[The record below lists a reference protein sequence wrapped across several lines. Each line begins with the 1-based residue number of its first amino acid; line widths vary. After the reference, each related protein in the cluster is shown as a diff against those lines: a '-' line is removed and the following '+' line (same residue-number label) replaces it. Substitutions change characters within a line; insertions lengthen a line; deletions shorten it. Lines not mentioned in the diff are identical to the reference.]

1 MLGYDR
7 PRRDPKLHDRG
18 AESPEPIEGH
28 EEDGWKSWDGDE
40 SRELGSQSD
49 ESRTV
54 SQVVDVKIR
63 GTVGVVTTMM
73 VRHRASVQEDDNRQ
87 VLPGTGFVVAHN
99 PHH

>member
-18 AESPEPIEGH
+18 AEGAELIEAQ
-28 EEDGWKSWDGDE
+28 EEDGRKSWDGDE
-40 SRELGSQSD
+40 SRELGSQSV
-49 ESRTV
+49 ESWAV

-63 GTVGVVTTMM
+63 GTVGMVTMM
-73 VRHRASVQEDDNRQ
+73 MARRRSSVQEDDNRQ